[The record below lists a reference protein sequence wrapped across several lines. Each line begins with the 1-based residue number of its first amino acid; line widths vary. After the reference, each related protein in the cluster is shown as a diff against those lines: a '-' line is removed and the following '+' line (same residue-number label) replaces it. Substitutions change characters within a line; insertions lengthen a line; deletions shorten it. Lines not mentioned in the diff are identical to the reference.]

1 MSAKI
6 APNPLETRET
16 RLRPRPGPDCAVN
29 YRCGAPKAK
38 PKPVTA
44 DISGLLALHGIDVFW
59 AGKGPRAHVSGI
71 SGNRLV
77 DSGRK
82 GSITLDEFRHS
93 RREAEHVFK
102 HKDLPIAG
110 RTRANADRRNGHCGS
125 QLPSKRL
132 CDRLD
137 NHGKGPGLGNGDRV
151 FLDAGPV
158 GFFATLRLE

>member
-44 DISGLLALHGIDVFW
+44 DISGLLAFHGIDVLR
-59 AGKGPRAHVSGI
+59 ARKGPRAHVCGI
-71 SGNRLV
+71 VGNRLFN
-77 DSGRK
+77 SGPK
-82 GSITLDEFRHS
+82 CSITLDEFRHS

-102 HKDLPIAG
+102 HKNLPVAG
-110 RTRANADRRNGHCGS
+110 R
-125 QLPSKRL
+125 
-132 CDRLD
+132 
-137 NHGKGPGLGNGDRV
+137 
-151 FLDAGPV
+151 
-158 GFFATLRLE
+158 